1 MEKLIAQGAE
11 AQILLNENTII
22 KRRIK
27 KSYRLPELDQ
37 KIRKQRT
44 KKEYNLLQ
52 KASKLIPVPKV
63 LKINNKGGGN
73 LRGTLV
79 PQEID
84 MEFINGK
91 KLSEHLDKLNYK
103 EISNQIGK
111 QIAILHDNNIIH
123 GDLTTSNMILENKTN
138 KLYFIDFGLG
148 FTSSKAEDKAVDLH
162 LIKEALEAKHFN
174 ISHECFK
181 AIIEGYK
188 TSKNADKVIQRLKKV
203 ESRGRYKERD

>member
-1 MEKLIAQGAE
+1 MQEKLLAQGAE
-11 AQILLNENTII
+11 AQILLYKNTV
-22 KRRIK
+22 KKLRTK
-27 KSYRLPELDQ
+27 KSYRIKELDE

-44 KKEYNLLQ
+44 KKEANLLE
-52 KASKLIPVPKV
+52 KASKLIPTPNVIKTS
-63 LKINNKGGGN
+63 IY
-73 LRGTLV
+73 
-79 PQEID
+79 EID
-84 MEFINGK
+84 MQFINGK

-111 QIAILHDNNIIH
+111 QIAILHDNDIIH

-148 FTSSKAEDKAVDLH
+148 FTSHKIEDKAVDLH

-174 ISHECFK
+174 ISNECFK

-188 TSKNADKVIQRLKKV
+188 SSKNAHQVIERLRKV
-203 ESRGRYKERD
+203 ESRGRYKEQY